1 MKDKLVFSWKISTG
15 EDSLRRM
22 YAKFSEKLAILTS
35 YVRVRIRGGGGGG
48 GGGGDKLLV
57 FRKILRIY

>member
-35 YVRVRIRGGGGGG
+35 YVRVRIRGGGGQTAS
-48 GGGGDKLLV
+48 
-57 FRKILRIY
+57 F